1 MAGIR
6 ASGTWGSSL
15 TSGEFAAI
23 RSVGFEPVGQVF
35 GAAVFGIAHGDG
47 YGCPRITAS
56 SREAVEARPS
66 GQLPERDDQGPDSVV
81 KGRNGTDRDRWGR
94 WCGPWTRPGGRRWS
108 G

>member
-1 MAGIR
+1 MAGIQ

-47 YGCPRITAS
+47 YGCPKVTAS
-56 SREAVEARPS
+56 SREAVEARPP
-66 GQLPERDDQGPDSVV
+66 GQLQERDDQGQEQRGQEPERDGQ
-81 KGRNGTDRDRWGR
+81 GRSGR